1 MAETGT
7 SLAELS
13 AFLVGLQ
20 EHRIHYQ
27 LASVREGA
35 VMVQVAVPGERW
47 EVEFFPD
54 RGPDVEI
61 FRSNGDILGS
71 EQLTRLVADFGE

>member
-1 MAETGT
+1 MSETGT
-7 SLAELS
+7 SLTELS

-20 EHRIHYQ
+20 EHRIHHQ

-47 EVEFFPD
+47 EIEFFPD

-71 EQLTRLVADFGE
+71 EQLPRLIADFGE